1 MILPVRAFLGG
12 AVATLLASCAGPPL
26 TLYTLTVSP
35 PAAGAAPLG
44 SKPVVIEIPRVTVP
58 EELDN
63 TDIVY
68 RTGDVL
74 HRSEKGRWT
83 SRLSVAIT
91 ARLAARLAARRPD
104 ALVTDRAQAEAPT
117 YRLLVNID
125 RLDVTAAGTATLE
138 ADWTIVP
145 HDEKQPIRRDRARF
159 EATGPVAKDQEVV
172 ALVGGLVDRLAGA
185 IDLGRPRRR

>member
-1 MILPVRAFLGG
+1 
-12 AVATLLASCAGPPL
+12 
-26 TLYTLTVSP
+26 
-35 PAAGAAPLG
+35 
-44 SKPVVIEIPRVTVP
+44 
-58 EELDN
+58 
-63 TDIVY
+63 
-68 RTGDVL
+68 
-74 HRSEKGRWT
+74 
-83 SRLSVAIT
+83 
-91 ARLAARLAARRPD
+91 
-104 ALVTDRAQAEAPT
+104 VTDRAQAEAPT